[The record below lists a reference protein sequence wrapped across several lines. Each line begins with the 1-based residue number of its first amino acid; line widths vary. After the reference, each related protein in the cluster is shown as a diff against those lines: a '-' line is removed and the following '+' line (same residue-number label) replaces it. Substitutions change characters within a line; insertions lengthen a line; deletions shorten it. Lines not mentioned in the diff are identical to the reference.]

1 MATVPLD
8 NPTGDALV
16 FSTPAGLVP
25 SVAEADP
32 VTGLPADRAT
42 ETTLAALKTVA
53 DTLAT
58 AAAAIQAAVEALDAK
73 ATAIDTGAI
82 AGTVSLDGA
91 TLAALET
98 VNANTGL
105 AQPLTDAQLRAAEV
119 PVSGPITDAQLRA
132 AAVPVSADALPLPT
146 GAASET
152 TLASVDGK
160 LPALSGGRIP
170 VELPAGGGGLT
181 DAELRAS
188 EVPVVDDVVANFLYQ
203 MLMILQSPAAFDLSL
218 NRLRQTAIIESGTVT
233 TVSTVTNCT
242 TVGGLTSIDGRNGAM
257 AINALDHTAWALNV
271 GACIT

>member
-1 MATVPLD
+1 VSTVPLD

-105 AQPLTDAQLRAAEV
+105 AQPLTDAQLRA
-119 PVSGPITDAQLRA
+119 
-132 AAVPVSADALPLPT
+132 
-146 GAASET
+146 
-152 TLASVDGK
+152 
-160 LPALSGGRIP
+160 
-170 VELPAGGGGLT
+170 
-181 DAELRAS
+181 S

-233 TVSTVTNCT
+233 TV
-242 TVGGLTSIDGRNGAM
+242 GGLTSIDGRNGAM

>member
-1 MATVPLD
+1 MSTVPLD

-16 FSTPAGLVP
+16 FDTPAGLVP
-25 SVAEADP
+25 AVAEADP
-32 VTGLPADRAT
+32 STGAPADRAT

-58 AAAAIQAAVEALDAK
+58 AAAAIQSAVEALNGK
-73 ATAIDTGAI
+73 TTAVNTGAI

-98 VNANTGL
+98 INANTGL

-119 PVSGPITDAQLRA
+119 PVSGPITDA
-132 AAVPVSADALPLPT
+132 
-146 GAASET
+146 
-152 TLASVDGK
+152 
-160 LPALSGGRIP
+160 
-170 VELPAGGGGLT
+170 
-181 DAELRAS
+181 ELRAS
-188 EVPVVDDVVANFLYQ
+188 EVPVVDDVVANFLHQ

-233 TVSTVTNCT
+233 TVTNC
-242 TVGGLTSIDGRNGAM
+242 TSIDGRNGAM

-271 GACIT
+271 GASIT